1 MTRVNRWRSW
11 WPPLFA
17 LAAMLAVA
25 APAALANLTL
35 TPEIRQA
42 MATIRPAQLRAH
54 VRFLAD
60 DLLEGRDTHGTGIQI
75 AARYLASQFEQF
87 GLEPAGDNGT
97 YFQNVPF
104 VATTVDSERS
114 SFTLR
119 TGAGERSFRN
129 GSEWVIEF
137 PVEGERTAGLV
148 FAGYGIVAPEFR
160 HDDYAGIEVRDR
172 FVVVFDG
179 EPPSTDPNVFD
190 GERPSVHSSL
200 FRKMG
205 RAAERGAAG
214 LIVLQRPGAPAMVAP
229 RRPRIALAG
238 EEARPGRQPAIAVA
252 RIQPEAVGAFLAG
265 QPIALPAL
273 LEADRRGAL
282 PRMLL
287 AGEATLRI
295 AMARSEFTS
304 PNVVAMRPGSD
315 PALKHQ
321 VVIFTAHYDHVGLG
335 APVAGD
341 GIYNGAW
348 DNASGTAEVLEV
360 ARAVAALPQAPRRT
374 VMFLLVT
381 GEEHG
386 LLGSRYY
393 VRNPRFPLK
402 DTAANLNLDMTEI
415 FGVGKQIV
423 AQGAERSTLIESV
436 RAVAAARG
444 LEIGEDPSADYIGNV
459 FNRSDQASFARAGV
473 PCLFLRW
480 SGTHEGL
487 TPDESKRRG
496 QEAYRTIYH
505 RPADQFDPDW
515 SWEGMAHHAQTA
527 FLLGLHIA
535 NRDDMPAWNPGDEF
549 ARIMRN

>member
-1 MTRVNRWRSW
+1 MTRTNRTRSV
-11 WPPLFA
+11 WPSFL
-17 LAAMLAVA
+17 LLAVA

-35 TPEIRQA
+35 TPEIGAA
-42 MATIRPAQLRAH
+42 MATIRPANLRAH

-60 DLLEGRDTHGTGIQI
+60 DLLEGRDTYGMGIQI

-87 GLEPAGDNGT
+87 GLEPAGDDGT
-97 YFQNVPF
+97 YFQHVPF
-104 VATTVDSERS
+104 VATMVDVERS
-114 SFTLR
+114 SLTLR
-119 TGAGERSFRN
+119 TAAGERTFQS
-129 GSEWVIEF
+129 GSEWTIDV
-137 PVEGERTAGLV
+137 PAEGERRGGLV

-160 HDDYAGIEVRDR
+160 HDDYAGLEVKDR
-172 FVVVFDG
+172 WVVVLDG
-179 EPPSTDPNVFD
+179 EPPSNDPNVFD
-190 GERPSVHSSL
+190 GERPSLHSAV
-200 FRKMG
+200 FRKMA
-205 RAAERGAAG
+205 RAAERGAVG
-214 LIVLQRPGAPAMVAP
+214 LIVLQRPGTSAPATV
-229 RRPRIALAG
+229 RRPRISLAG
-238 EEARPGRQPAIAVA
+238 EEARPGRQGTIPVV
-252 RIQPEAVGAFLAG
+252 RIQPEAVATLLAG
-265 QPIALPAL
+265 QPIAPPAL
-273 LEADRRGAL
+273 WEADRRGQL
-282 PRMLL
+282 PRMPL
-287 AGEATLRI
+287 AGEAALRI
-295 AMARSEFTS
+295 ATSRREFTS
-304 PNVVAMRPGSD
+304 PNVAATRTGSD
-315 PALKHQ
+315 PALKRQ
-321 VVIFTAHYDHVGLG
+321 VVIFTAHYDHVGIG

-415 FGVGKQIV
+415 FGIGKEIV
-423 AQGAERSTLIESV
+423 AQGAERSTLIDSV

-444 LEIGEDPSADYIGNV
+444 LAIGADPSADYIGNV

-487 TPDESKRRG
+487 TPEESKRRG
-496 QEAYRTIYH
+496 QEAYRRIYH
-505 RPADQFDPDW
+505 RPADQFDPTW

-527 FLLGLHIA
+527 FLLGLSIA